1 MAPKLRMYRLSIRD
15 RSVRAAVAV
24 AVCVGALT
32 LTAAAFA
39 GSRSASVGGA
49 FVKGSLGL
57 GAVRTAPPFALTGAQ
72 KIGAR
77 EQLPGARV
85 AAITSVTR
93 RAMTEVPAAPK
104 PKAKPVAKRT
114 TPVTSRKPAAQ
125 RKAAVP
131 VGQWQTAKVTW
142 YGPGFYG
149 HTMAGGGKLTPT
161 SMVVAH
167 RTMPFGTKIQFSYKG
182 RTCVAVVQDR
192 GPGSRALEF
201 DLGPGT
207 AQALGFS
214 GVGFVQWRI
223 VK

>member
-1 MAPKLRMYRLSIRD
+1 M
-15 RSVRAAVAV
+15 VV
-24 AVCVGALT
+24 AVCLGGLS

-39 GSRSASVGGA
+39 GSRDATVEGA

-57 GAVRTAPPFALTGAQ
+57 GPVRTAPPFALTGAE
-72 KIGAR
+72 KIGTR

-85 AAITSVTR
+85 AAITSVSQ
-93 RAMTEVPAAPK
+93 RAMT
-104 PKAKPVAKRT
+104 
-114 TPVTSRKPAAQ
+114 
-125 RKAAVP
+125 AVP
-131 VGQWQTAKVTW
+131 VTPKPAVKRVVATASRKTVAPRKKTVVAGAWTKSKVTW

-149 HTMAGGGKLTPT
+149 NRMAGGGILTPT

-167 RTMPFGTKIQFSYKG
+167 RTMAFGTRIQFRYRG
-182 RTCVAVVQDR
+182 RTCIAVVADR

-207 AQALGFS
+207 AQALRFGGS
-214 GVGFVQWRI
+214 GVVEWRI